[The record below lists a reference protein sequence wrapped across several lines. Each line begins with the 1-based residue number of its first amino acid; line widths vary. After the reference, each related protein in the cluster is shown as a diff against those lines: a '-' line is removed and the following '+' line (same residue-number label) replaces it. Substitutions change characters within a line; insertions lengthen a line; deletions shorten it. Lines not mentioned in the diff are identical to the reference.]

1 MTKKQLQEQLKQA
14 MLARDEHK
22 TSVLR
27 MLISAIGYY
36 EIQKGG
42 AGYEATDEDVMTV
55 IQKEAKQR
63 KDSIAQ
69 FSLGNRPELVEKEK
83 KELEMLQTYL
93 PEEMSEDEIRKIVKQ
108 TIVET
113 NASSLSDMGKV
124 MGMVMAKLKGKADG
138 TVVSTIVKETLQNP
152 H

>member
-69 FSLGNRPELVEKEK
+69 FSLGNRTYYSS
-83 KELEMLQTYL
+83 QTECL
-93 PEEMSEDEIRKIVKQ
+93 
-108 TIVET
+108 
-113 NASSLSDMGKV
+113 GKV
-124 MGMVMAKLKGKADG
+124 GKRYGFASPFMYD
-138 TVVSTIVKETLQNP
+138 
-152 H
+152 